1 MHYTFSELIWLVLIY
16 SFLGW
21 FIETIV
27 GTIRKKKFV
36 NRGFSS
42 GPFCFIYG
50 NSSIDHDHFSGR
62 SGKSAVFP
70 VSRMHDNCYD
80 DRMGLPVKFWNG

>member
-1 MHYTFSELIWLVLIY
+1 MAGTDLFLSGMVHRDNCRNHTEKEICKPGIFFRTVLFY
-16 SFLGW
+16 
-21 FIETIV
+21 
-27 GTIRKKKFV
+27 IR
-36 NRGFSS
+36 
-42 GPFCFIYG
+42 

-80 DRMGLPVKFWNG
+80 DRMVCQ